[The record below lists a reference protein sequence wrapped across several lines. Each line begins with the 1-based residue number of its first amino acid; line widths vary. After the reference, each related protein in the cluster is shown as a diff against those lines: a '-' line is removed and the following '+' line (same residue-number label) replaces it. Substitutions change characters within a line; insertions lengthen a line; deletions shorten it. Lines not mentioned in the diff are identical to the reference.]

1 MMSRK
6 IIPVATVSVSVNYI
20 RYLTCFKHSLFL
32 DIKFLVE
39 FNQLRYIYTF
49 TQDQDLYF
57 YRNGFLQFNIY
68 FWIINETCRRT
79 FIFKSKSSD
88 HNVEKRDFRMINSCR
103 TQTIMKSHILVLV
116 FQYRAYE
123 RGVQSVY
130 IGPGP

>member
-1 MMSRK
+1 MMLRK
-6 IIPVATVSVSVNYI
+6 IIPIATVSVNYI
-20 RYLTCFKHSLFL
+20 RYLACFKHSLFL

-88 HNVEKRDFRMINSCR
+88 HNVEKRDFRMIDSCR
-103 TQTIMKSHILVLV
+103 TQTIMKFHILVLV
-116 FQYRAYE
+116 FQYRAYQ
-123 RGVQSVY
+123 RGVQSVCN
-130 IGPGP
+130 GPGP

>member
-49 TQDQDLYF
+49 T
-57 YRNGFLQFNIY
+57 
-68 FWIINETCRRT
+68 
-79 FIFKSKSSD
+79 
-88 HNVEKRDFRMINSCR
+88 
-103 TQTIMKSHILVLV
+103 
-116 FQYRAYE
+116 
-123 RGVQSVY
+123 
-130 IGPGP
+130 